1 MEITEYQKIK
11 EILIDRG
18 WQIEND
24 KRPSYTIGSEDVLA
38 NFKRVADRANTGA
51 TNVAVIYLLKH
62 IDSILAM
69 VNNPDLPQAEP
80 VLDRFADAS
89 NYLALL
95 LALLVEELDWSIIKQ
110 EKCDDQAE

>member
-1 MEITEYQKIK
+1 MEITEYQMIK

-38 NFKRVADRANTGA
+38 NFKRVGDRAEIPSTKI
-51 TNVAVIYLLKH
+51 AVIYLLKH
-62 IDSILAM
+62 LDSIM
-69 VNNPDLPQAEP
+69 SIVNNPDIPQSEP
-80 VLDRFADAS
+80 VLDRFADAV

-95 LALLVEELDWSIIKQ
+95 LALIVEESDWSILKQ
-110 EKCDDQAE
+110 EKHDDQAE